1 MCTNYK
7 GEKSCLYFRAE
18 NWTVWGLE
26 NGLKTLVEE
35 LSQHL
40 TNKGVE
46 IFTQYNINNLV
57 FR

>member
-1 MCTNYK
+1 MYT
-7 GEKSCLYFRAE
+7 GEKSCCYFRAE

-35 LSQHL
+35 LSRHL
-40 TNKGVE
+40 TITGVE
-46 IFTQYNINNLV
+46 IFTQYNINNLA